1 MSRRGAF
8 LKSDLFLWLNLQ
20 PAEFRL
26 RGFDRAILAG
36 VDRDLTRRPRERL
49 LDDVNAGSL
58 IVVVDLELLQSLDGA
73 QQRDAAAQGRV
84 ASGRTL
90 SARRLHRDELE
101 PPGRA
106 RCCLLQQARDM
117 RAMDQGGQGRDQ
129 VDAAVV
135 PNVRRQ
141 RGAAPASCARL
152 QPRKFPA
159 HAGDA
164 QPIKDWS
171 LTSLK
176 EKLIKIGAKV
186 VSHGRHVAFQMAEVA
201 IPRQMFQEIL
211 RLIAELRPQPPPAPA

>member
-26 RGFDRAILAG
+26 RGIDRAILAG

-129 VDAAVV
+129 VDAAVRARTFAANAV
-135 PNVRRQ
+135 RVQLHALACNLGNFLRMLATPNQSR
-141 RGAAPASCARL
+141 
-152 QPRKFPA
+152 
-159 HAGDA
+159 
-164 QPIKDWS
+164 
-171 LTSLK
+171 T
-176 EKLIKIGAKV
+176 
-186 VSHGRHVAFQMAEVA
+186 GR
-201 IPRQMFQEIL
+201 
-211 RLIAELRPQPPPAPA
+211 